1 MSPVNAMARQLEMS
15 AAAAALLIT
24 LITGVVTI
32 ENRYAKAQEVK
43 AQLDSYYARG
53 LKTRILE
60 IQLKP
65 APLSA
70 ADRALLD
77 HLQQELREATD

>member
-1 MSPVNAMARQLEMS
+1 MSPSSMAQFQ
-15 AAAAALLIT
+15 T
-24 LITGVVTI
+24 LITIGTI
-32 ENRYAKAQEVK
+32 LVAMIGGTLAVETRYARSADVK

-53 LKTRILE
+53 LKTQIFQL
-60 IQLKP
+60 QLKP

-70 ADRALLD
+70 ADKALLD